1 VCLNL
6 VSKTRSGSDTVTF
19 DRDVS
24 FKSSSSSSSSSSS
37 RSLVPLNALARQV
50 ISAGDHVIIS
60 TEEGRVGVM
69 TGFVL
74 SISERSLV
82 VDVRGP
88 FALPPLAESSD
99 NDFHALVDIEGWKT
113 ERQENNL

>member
-1 VCLNL
+1 
-6 VSKTRSGSDTVTF
+6 
-19 DRDVS
+19 
-24 FKSSSSSSSSSSS
+24 
-37 RSLVPLNALARQV
+37 
-50 ISAGDHVIIS
+50 
-60 TEEGRVGVM
+60 M